1 MKRPIPLAFTLGAL
15 LLLLTTTAYA
25 QSAPIKFGQVDPKDL
40 TAAPFAG
47 DSAAAAVVLC
57 DYGTTRFEYANN
69 DFQLVSERTTRI
81 KILKKAGYEAATVQV
96 PLYHQGENSE
106 KISGLRGLT
115 TNLVDGKVVKTK
127 LDVGTSAFSGD
138 RTPHVRVR
146 KFTLPDVRVGS
157 VVEYTYAVTSDF
169 FTNFQDWTFQ
179 SEYPV
184 RWSEFRASIPEYFR
198 YQKVL
203 QGYHSLAVQT
213 TDENS
218 VQFTT
223 HTAGGFSGG
232 GFNSTREA
240 ASTDVVTARQTNSRW
255 VMQDVPAFR
264 EEPFMTTAADYVD
277 RLNFQLAGVQFPG
290 HAYQAVAGTWAK
302 VETELLNDD
311 NFGLQLDRGGFL
323 KDQLQALVAR
333 YPDAAERAAAVRALV
348 MGAVRYDGTNRY
360 STTASLRKAYDA
372 HLGTAADVN
381 LLLIAALRG
390 AGLPAHPV
398 LLSTR
403 AHGRLNPSI
412 PLLDRF
418 NYVLALVPLG
428 PDKEL
433 LLDATDPLLPC
444 GVLPER
450 CLNQQGR
457 LVMRDA
463 AASRWVDL
471 APAQRFVHYQQVSLA
486 LDAQGG
492 LRGKV
497 HEEHSGYAGVDTRRE
512 LSSLGE
518 KKFLARKVAPHSGWT
533 VPKLTVT
540 AREDVAQ
547 PLALDYEFTQPA
559 DGPAAIGTF
568 YLSPLR
574 EFSTDQNPFRH
585 DDRLFPV
592 DFAAP
597 QEETTMITLTLPE
610 GYELAEMPKPAV
622 VELPDG
628 GGRFLYSIAAAA
640 PGTVQITSRLNL
652 RKSVYAAAEYT
663 SLREFYRL
671 MLAKQGEKLVIKKK
685 A

>member
-1 MKRPIPLAFTLGAL
+1 MKKMLPLVLGTV
-15 LLLLTTTAYA
+15 LLTTTGALA
-25 QSAPIKFGQVDPKDL
+25 QSAPLKFGQVDLKDL
-40 TAAPFAG
+40 TATPFAG

-57 DYGTTRFEYANN
+57 DFGTSRFEYNNN
-69 DFQLVSERTTRI
+69 DFKLVSERTTRI
-81 KILKKAGYEAATVQV
+81 KILKKAGYEAATVKV
-96 PLYHQGENSE
+96 PLYHQGENTE
-106 KISGLRGLT
+106 KISSLRGLT

-127 LDVGTSAFSGD
+127 LDLGSSAFTEEL
-138 RTPHVRVR
+138 TPHVRVR
-146 KFTLPDVRVGS
+146 KFTLPDVREGS
-157 VVEYTYAVTSDF
+157 VIEYSYTVTSDF

-184 RWSEFRASIPEYFR
+184 RWSEFRANIPEYFR

-203 QGYHSLAVQT
+203 QGYHNLNVQT
-213 TDENS
+213 EEESAVLFNI
-218 VQFTT
+218 
-223 HTAGGFSGG
+223 HTAGSFSGG
-232 GFNSTREA
+232 LNSTREA
-240 ASTDVVTARQTNSRW
+240 PSTETVSARQTNSRW

-264 EEPFMTTAADYVD
+264 NEPFMTTSADYVD
-277 RLNFQLAGVQFPG
+277 RINFQLAGVQFPG
-290 HAYQAVAGTWAK
+290 QAYQPVAGTWAK
-302 VETELLNDD
+302 VEMELLNDD
-311 NFGLQLDRGGFL
+311 NFGQQLDRAGFL
-323 KDQLQALVAR
+323 KDQLQPLVAR
-333 YPDAAERAAAVRALV
+333 YPDAGERAAAVRALV
-348 MGAVRYDGTNRY
+348 MSAVRYNGTNHY
-360 STTASLRKAYDA
+360 ATTASLRKAFDA

-403 AHGRLNPSI
+403 AHGRLNPNI

-418 NYVLALVPLG
+418 NYVVALVPLG
-428 PDKEL
+428 PDKDL
-433 LLDATDPLLPC
+433 LVDATDPLLPC

-471 APAQRFVHYQQVSLA
+471 TPAQRFVHYQQVNLV
-486 LDAQGG
+486 LNAQGG
-492 LRGKV
+492 FTGKV
-497 HEEHSGYAGVDTRRE
+497 HEEHGGYAGVDARRE
-512 LSSLGE
+512 LTSLGE
-518 KKFLARKVAPHSGWT
+518 KKYLAQLVAPHSGWT

-540 AREDVAQ
+540 AREDVAK
-547 PLALDYEFTQPA
+547 PLGFDYEFAQPGE
-559 DGPAAIGTF
+559 DQAAIGTF

-574 EFSTDQNPFRH
+574 EFGSEQNPFRH

-597 QEETTMITLTLPE
+597 QDATTLVTLTLPE

-622 VELPDG
+622 IDLPDG
-628 GGRFLYSIAAAA
+628 GGRFLYNVAAGA

-652 RKSVYAAAEYT
+652 RKSRYAAAEYT

-671 MLAKQGEKLVIKKK
+671 MLEKQGEKLVIKKK